1 MGRRNT
7 GGVELREKSIRILF
21 NFQGRQQKETLFGDK
36 EPLPPTPANV
46 RYAQRVAVEIVEKIK
61 SGTFVYAEYFPHSPR
76 AQKAQVGTVADLLD
90 TWFAQADLKKSTE
103 TGYKRMIE
111 KFWKPEIGHIRVD
124 KLRHSNITTAL
135 KKKAD
140 LSGKTR
146 NNYLSVLSAALDLA
160 VHDDLIEKNPTD
172 RIEAASWQKRQVDP
186 FTQEEAEAILAHIR
200 DKHPQQAWNLF
211 EFWFFTGMR
220 TGELIGLEWDDVD
233 LRSKTVLVRQSF
245 VTDQMEDTT
254 KTSKP
259 RTVNLNSRAM
269 AALTRQKAWT
279 YLAGNRVFHDPGT
292 NQPWAYEQNARKR
305 YWKPTLKAL
314 GIRYRRPYNCRHT
327 YATLGLM
334 AGANPAFMARQLGH
348 GLKVFFEDYADWI
361 NGDQNA
367 NELAKI
373 EANLSGSKIPEKS
386 LKAANQA

>member
-1 MGRRNT
+1 MF
-7 GGVELREKSIRILF
+7 SY
-21 NFQGRQQKETLFGDK
+21 QGKQRKETLYGGS
-36 EPLPPTPANV
+36 EPLPPTPKNV
-46 RYAQRVAVEIVEKIK
+46 KYAHRVAAEIVEAIK
-61 SGTFVYAEYFPHSPR
+61 AGTFVYAEYFPHSPR
-76 AQKAQVGTVADLLD
+76 AQKIAVGNVGELLD
-90 TWFAQADLKKSTE
+90 TWFGQADLKKSTA

-111 KFWKPEIGHIRVD
+111 KFWKPEIGHIKVD
-124 KLRHSNITTAL
+124 KLRHSMITTAL
-135 KKKAD
+135 KKKGE

-146 NNYLSVLSAALDLA
+146 NNYMSVLSAALDLA
-160 VHDDLIEKNPTD
+160 VHDELIEKNPCG
-172 RIEAASWQKRQVDP
+172 RIEAAKWQKRQVDP
-186 FTQEEAEAILAHIR
+186 FTQDEAEAILKHIR
-200 DKHPQQAWNLF
+200 EKYPEQAWNMF

-220 TGELIGLEWDDVD
+220 TGEIIGLEWDDVD
-233 LRSKTVLVRQSF
+233 LRSKTLLVRQSF

-279 YLAGNRVFHDPGT
+279 YLAGERVFHDPGT

-373 EANLSGSKIPEKS
+373 EGKLSGDITPE
-386 LKAANQA
+386 LPLRNINRA

>member
-7 GGVELREKSIRILF
+7 GSIELRENSIRVLF
-21 NFQGRQQKETLFGDK
+21 SYQGKQQKETLFLDNA
-36 EPLPPTPANV
+36 PLAPTPKNAK
-46 RYAQRVAVEIVEKIK
+46 YAQRVANEIVEHIK
-61 SGTFVYAEYFPHSPR
+61 SGTFNYAEYFPHSPR
-76 AQKAQVGTVADLLD
+76 AQKSQVGTVGEFLD
-90 TWFAQADLKKSTE
+90 IWFAQADLKKSTA
-103 TGYKRMIE
+103 TGYRRMIE
-111 KFWKPEIGHIRVD
+111 KFWKPEVGHIRID

-135 KKKAD
+135 KKKGE

-146 NNYLSVLSAALDLA
+146 NNYLSVLSKALELA
-160 VHDDLIEKNPTD
+160 VHDELIEKNPCGK
-172 RIEAASWQKRQVDP
+172 IEAASWQKRQVDP
-186 FTQEEAEAILAHIR
+186 FTQSEAEAILAHIR
-200 DKHPQQAWNLF
+200 EKYPQQAWNLF

-233 LRSKTVLVRQSF
+233 LRSQTVLVRQSF

-259 RTVNLNSRAM
+259 RTVNLNSRA
-269 AALTRQKAWT
+269 AAAIVRQKAWT
-279 YLAGNRVFHDPGT
+279 YLAGGRVFHDPGT

-314 GIRYRRPYNCRHT
+314 GVRYRRPYNCRHT

-367 NELAKI
+367 SELAKI
-373 EANLSGSKIPEKS
+373 EGKLAGDKIPELP